1 MDLCGCIC
9 LFSCNDVVCL
19 CMCVHMCVPAHTHTH
34 TIHIHIHIRDPSVKL
49 KQNAKI
55 KSITICI
62 IATNYNPLR
71 YQNMATLFTE
81 LYVSEAG

>member
-1 MDLCGCIC
+1 VYSHTLHMHAHIYIHSYIHTYIHTCDL
-9 LFSCNDVVCL
+9 
-19 CMCVHMCVPAHTHTH
+19 T
-34 TIHIHIHIRDPSVKL
+34 VKL
-49 KQNAKI
+49 KQNSKI